1 MDNNIQQKIEIKK
14 IFLKAEAILKYFL
27 GNEKIETLIMCKPSN
42 VVLFTYDQSLYE
54 AIGSLNQEEKQ
65 QLTKLTKFLETVNIV
80 SYKEKLKQQRKI
92 LKQERVDE
100 LRKQVEVSEK
110 DSKS

>member
-1 MDNNIQQKIEIKK
+1 MNENMNKQKIEMKK

-27 GNEKIETLIMCKPSN
+27 GNEKIETMIMCKPNN

-54 AIGSLNQEEKQ
+54 AIGSLEQEQKQ
-65 QLTKLTKFLETVNIV
+65 QLTKLTKLLENVNIV
-80 SYKEKLKQQRKI
+80 SYKEKLKQPRKI

-100 LRKQVEVSEK
+100 LRQNIKGEK
-110 DSKS
+110 L